1 MTDQTATTTTTT
13 AGTAAP
19 VETTVTQPI
28 KFAEWLASQDEAVK
42 TAYEEHITGLKAT
55 VKATRDERD
64 GLAKQ
69 IKDLLPKAEK
79 GSELEKSLTEFGA
92 KLEAA
97 EQRASFFEDA
107 VRPGIDC
114 RNPRVAYALAVA
126 DNLFDRKGAPDW
138 TTLKAAAPELFGKI
152 TPPGNAGN
160 GAGGAPPKNSDM
172 NAAILRAAR
181 GG

>member
-28 KFAEWLASQDEAVK
+28 KFAEWLASQDEAVRS
-42 TAYEEHITGLKAT
+42 AYDEHITGLKAT

-97 EQRASFFEDA
+97 EKRASFFEDA
-107 VRPGIDC
+107 VKPGIDC
-114 RNPRVAYALAVA
+114 RNPKAAYALAVT
-126 DNLFDRKGAPDW
+126 DQLFDRKGSPDW
-138 TTLKAAAPELFGKI
+138 AALKVAAPELFGKVI
-152 TPPGNAGN
+152 PPAHPGDGT
-160 GAGGAPPKNSDM
+160 GAIPKNQDM
-172 NAAILRAAR
+172 NTFIRQAAGR
-181 GG
+181 G